1 MAKEVL
7 KRDPAEV
14 MKDLPEVCYA
24 RNPADNTPVI
34 LKRGVIGY
42 WPARHGVIPE
52 VENERMGVNVAQEE
66 AMMCGSI
73 AGFHVPGADPLNYTD
88 PTMYAKLEAT
98 RAQKMH
104 RGAA

>member
-24 RNPADNTPVI
+24 RNPADNSPVI

-42 WPARHGVIPE
+42 WPARQGVIPE

-88 PTMYAKLEAT
+88 PTMYAKLEAM
-98 RAQKMH
+98 RAEKKLVV
-104 RGAA
+104 A